1 MDAFWSLLMFLGSTL
16 CHQLPERSYF
26 FDTTQMPLCARCIG
40 IHFGFLLS
48 TAFLWTGS
56 RRFTSG
62 IPSPKHMAI
71 LGVVMAFFLLDS
83 ALSYG
88 GISTSDNLRRT
99 LSGLSLGVT
108 FPFLLIPLLNSTV
121 FPGRNV
127 TRLFSR
133 TTDWAWF
140 AGLYGI
146 AAVAIL
152 VSSESKA
159 LFYAVSLVGVIGIFF
174 FYVLAVSLIFMLA
187 LEDRPFPKRFKL
199 AGATVTAVSLLMVL
213 ALLNRWYLGTT

>member
-1 MDAFWSLLMFLGSTL
+1 MDAFWSVLMFLGSTL

-26 FDTTQMPLCARCIG
+26 FDTIQMPLCARCIG

-62 IPSPKHMAI
+62 IPSPKSMVV
-71 LGVVMAFFLLDS
+71 LGSVMAFFLLDS

-108 FPFLLIPLLNSTV
+108 FPFVLVPLLNLMV
-121 FPGRNV
+121 FPGTNA
-127 TRLFSR
+127 TKLFSR
-133 TTDWAWF
+133 TSDWAWF
-140 AGLYGI
+140 AGLYGF

-152 VSSESKA
+152 SSTETKI
-159 LFYAVSLVGVIGIFF
+159 LFYAVSVVGVTGVFF
-174 FYVLAVSLIFMLA
+174 FYILAVSLIFMLA
-187 LEDRPFPKRFKL
+187 LETRPMPKSLKL
-199 AGATVTAVSLLMVL
+199 AAAAVTAVSLLMAL
-213 ALLNRWYLGTT
+213 ALIHRWYLGTT

>member
-1 MDAFWSLLMFLGSTL
+1 MDSFWSLLMFLGSTL

-26 FDTTQMPLCARCIG
+26 FDTIQMPLCARCIG

-62 IPSPKHMAI
+62 MPSLKHMGI
-71 LGVVMAFFLLDS
+71 LGMVMAFFLLDS

-99 LSGLSLGVT
+99 LSGLSLGIT
-108 FPFLLIPLLNSTV
+108 FPFLLVPLLNSTV

-127 TRLFSR
+127 TQLFSR

-140 AGLYGI
+140 VGLYGF
-146 AAVAIL
+146 AAAAIL
-152 VSSESKA
+152 TSTESKA
-159 LFYAVSLVGVIGIFF
+159 LFYAVSVVGVTGIFF
-174 FYVLAVSLIFMLA
+174 FFVLAVSLVFMLA
-187 LEDRPFPKRFKL
+187 LENKPYPKWLKM
-199 AGATVTAVSLLMVL
+199 AGATVTAVSLLMLL
-213 ALLNRWYLGTT
+213 ALISRWYLGTP

>member
-1 MDAFWSLLMFLGSTL
+1 MMFLGSTL

-26 FDTTQMPLCARCIG
+26 FDSIQMPLCARCIG
-40 IHFGFLLS
+40 IHFGFLSS

-62 IPSPKHMAI
+62 IPSPKHMAV
-71 LGVVMAFFLLDS
+71 LGAVMAFFLLDT
-83 ALSYG
+83 AVSYG

-99 LSGLSLGVT
+99 LGGLSLGVT

-152 VSSESKA
+152 VSSDSKA

>member
-1 MDAFWSLLMFLGSTL
+1 MDTFWSLLMFLGSTL

-26 FDTTQMPLCARCIG
+26 FDSIQMPLCARCIG
-40 IHFGFLLS
+40 IHFGFLSS

-62 IPSPKHMAI
+62 IPSPKHMAV
-71 LGVVMAFFLLDS
+71 LGAVMAFFLLDT
-83 ALSYG
+83 AVSYG

-152 VSSESKA
+152 VSSDSKA

>member
-1 MDAFWSLLMFLGSTL
+1 MDAFWSVLMFLGSTL

-26 FDTTQMPLCARCIG
+26 FDTIQMPLCARCIG

-62 IPSPKHMAI
+62 IPSPKSMVV
-71 LGVVMAFFLLDS
+71 LGSVMAFFLLDS

-108 FPFLLIPLLNSTV
+108 FPFVLVPLLNLMV
-121 FPGRNV
+121 FPGTNATKLF
-127 TRLFSR
+127 TRTS
-133 TTDWAWF
+133 DWAWF
-140 AGLYGI
+140 AGLYGF

-152 VSSESKA
+152 SSTETKI
-159 LFYAVSLVGVIGIFF
+159 LFYAVSVVGITGVFF
-174 FYVLAVSLIFMLA
+174 FYIMAVSLIFMLA
-187 LEDRPFPKRFKL
+187 LETRPMPKRLKL
-199 AGATVTAVSLLMVL
+199 ATAAITAVSLLMVL
-213 ALLNRWYLGTT
+213 ALIHRWYLGTT

>member
-26 FDTTQMPLCARCIG
+26 FGSLQMPLCARCIG

-62 IPSPKHMAI
+62 IPSLKHMGV

-83 ALSYG
+83 TLSYG

-108 FPFLLIPLLNSTV
+108 FPFFVIPLLNSTI
-121 FPGRNV
+121 FPGRN
-127 TRLFSR
+127 TTQLFSK
-133 TTDWAWF
+133 TSDWAWF
-140 AGLYGI
+140 AGLYGFA
-146 AAVAIL
+146 AAVIL
-152 VSSESKA
+152 LSTRSEPQ
-159 LFYAVSLVGVIGIFF
+159 FYAVSIVGVTGIFF
-174 FYVLAVSLIFMLA
+174 FFILTISLVFMLA
-187 LEDRPFPKRFKL
+187 FENSPYPKRLKL
-199 AGATVTAVSLLMVL
+199 TGAGITAVTLLLTL
-213 ALLNRWYLGTT
+213 ALLHRWFIGTP